1 MKISDIPSSIKKYI
15 GEIRDIQF
23 PLQGHTSEVISLNT
37 RNGIYILK
45 RTTHPLYNVWL
56 KQEFEILTKLE
67 NSTLPI
73 PNAFLFVEEEK
84 QCWLL
89 MNHFQG
95 IRLREYLLKEHD
107 VAKRKK
113 VITQFGETLR
123 EIHTTLCPE
132 SMINHVPWLSMK
144 LEEAEYNLENYSV
157 DGTRALLHTL
167 KLTVPKPIPNT
178 LIHGDFTIDNVM
190 IDGDKIVGVIDWG
203 GAAFGDPRYDLALAI
218 RPKSNAFEDEMD
230 REWFFD
236 AYGLGTISSEEFEYF
251 ENGLYQFF

>member
-1 MKISDIPSSIKKYI
+1 MKTSDIPSSIKNYI
-15 GEIRDIQF
+15 GEIREIQY
-23 PLQGHTSEVISLNT
+23 PMQGHTSEVMSLIT
-37 RNGIYILK
+37 RNGNFILK
-45 RTTHPLYNVWL
+45 RTTHQLYNTWL
-56 KQEFEILTKLE
+56 KQEYEILTKLG

-73 PNAFLFVEEEK
+73 PKAFLFVEEEA

-89 MNHFQG
+89 MNQFHG
-95 IRLREYLLKEHD
+95 IRLREYLLHEHD
-107 VAKRKK
+107 VNKRKK
-113 VITQFGETLR
+113 VITQFGFVLR
-123 EIHTTLCPE
+123 EIHTTLCPP
-132 SMINHVPWLSMK
+132 SLSTNKPWLDLK

-157 DGTRALLHTL
+157 DGTRELLHKL
-167 KLTVPKPIPNT
+167 KSTVPKHIPNT

-190 IDGDKIVGVIDWG
+190 IEGDNIIGVIDWG

-218 RPKSNAFEDEMD
+218 RPKPNAFKEEID